1 MTEKN
6 VYTLAEIIPAS
17 IAGKKDQILVW
28 HCPKCTKYFVQILSQ
43 KAPAI
48 CSNCI
53 EVK

>member
-1 MTEKN
+1 MPEKN

-43 KAPAI
+43 KSPAI